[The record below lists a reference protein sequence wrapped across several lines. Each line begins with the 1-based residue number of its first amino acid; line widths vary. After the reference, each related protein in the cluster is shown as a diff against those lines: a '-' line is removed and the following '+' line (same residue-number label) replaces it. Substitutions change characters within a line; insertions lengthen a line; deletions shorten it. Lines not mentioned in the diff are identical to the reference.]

1 MNFGRLNPDDETR
14 LVQRRQNRERNAQKL
29 RVVDWFDSLTV
40 LESRWSS
47 VSLSPKRQ
55 HNFGNS
61 ETSSDQPK
69 LPPLCCFTLTD
80 RTSTPNNPTMATRAT
95 AAARPDINDD
105 DTVPQPEELLR
116 TQEHPSND
124 HLEKQGHAL
133 QLTECD
139 HVKGLGIFV
148 PPIKEQRR
156 VFTHGNGTAF
166 CLNEEENEAAV
177 DLHVK
182 LAKAFHDGKRKVK
195 ALQDEAMATGGPGA
209 NAAAEKAVESCRSKL
224 KDKIIRD
231 EIERCVILGE
241 CDADEST
248 LPRQVKHVSTVFTS
262 FNARDVCNKKLEE
275 ITIICAKIRLGH
287 APDRANP
294 CEGDELQAMIL
305 DAIDHKDV
313 RWVCR

>member
-1 MNFGRLNPDDETR
+1 MEAVPSRKSKRIEDSDANKQSKMHKRSHPLNI
-14 LVQRRQNRERNAQKL
+14 L
-29 RVVDWFDSLTV
+29 
-40 LESRWSS
+40 
-47 VSLSPKRQ
+47 
-55 HNFGNS
+55 
-61 ETSSDQPK
+61 
-69 LPPLCCFTLTD
+69 LPRTD
-80 RTSTPNNPTMATRAT
+80 L
-95 AAARPDINDD
+95 AAKISK
-105 DTVPQPEELLR
+105 T
-116 TQEHPSND
+116 
-124 HLEKQGHAL
+124 
-133 QLTECD
+133 
-139 HVKGLGIFV
+139 
-148 PPIKEQRR
+148 KEQRR
-156 VFTHGNGTAF
+156 VFKHDDNGTAF

-182 LAKAFHDGKRKVK
+182 LAVAFHKGKREVK
-195 ALQDEAMATGGPGA
+195 KLQDDAMALGGPGA

-231 EIERCVILGE
+231 EIEHCVILGE

-248 LPRQVKHVSTVFTS
+248 LPRQVKHVSTVLTS
-262 FNARDVCNKKLEE
+262 FNARDACNKKLEE